1 MTFPFAPLSLPAITS
16 TVSPF
21 LIFILIFAIF
31 TAISEHLRRQGDD
44 LHEPAVAQLATDPA
58 EDAGPPRLA
67 VPLDQDGGVLVEP
80 DVAAVGAAALLD
92 GAHDHGPDHVTALHA
107 GGRDGLLDGGDDGV
121 ADSRVAP
128 RRAAEHPDAQDLLGT
143 GVVGDAQP
151 RLLLDHFAF
160 SRISTSRQRLV
171 ADSGRVSISRTRSPT
186 PAVLASSC
194 ALTLLVRRMTLPY
207 IGCFTRSSRATTI
220 VLFILSETTRPS
232 RTFRSPRVLVV
243 SLMPRPRCRSVRPRG
258 PARARA

>member
-1 MTFPFAPLSLPAITS
+1 MTLPFAPLSLPAITS

-21 LIFILIFAIF
+21 LIFM
-31 TAISEHLRRQGDD
+31 SEHLRSEGDD
-44 LHEPAVAQLATDPA
+44 LHEPLVAQFAPHRA

-67 VPLDQDGGVLVEP
+67 VRLDQHGGVLVEP
-80 DVAAVGAAALLD
+80 DVRAVRPALLLD
-92 GAHDHGPDHVTALHA
+92 GAHDDRLDDVTALHA
-107 GGRDGLLDGGDDGV
+107 GGRDGLLHRGDDDV
-121 ADSRVAP
+121 ADTGVAP
-128 RRAAEHPDAQDLLGT
+128 RRTAQHPDAQDLLGT
-143 GVVGDAQP
+143 GVVRDAQP

-160 SRISTSRQRLV
+160 SRISTSRQRFV
-171 ADSGRVSISRTRSPT
+171 ADSGRVSIRRTRSPT

-207 IGCFTRSSRATTI
+207 SGCFTRSSRLTTI
-220 VLFILSETTRPS
+220 VLSILSDTTSPS